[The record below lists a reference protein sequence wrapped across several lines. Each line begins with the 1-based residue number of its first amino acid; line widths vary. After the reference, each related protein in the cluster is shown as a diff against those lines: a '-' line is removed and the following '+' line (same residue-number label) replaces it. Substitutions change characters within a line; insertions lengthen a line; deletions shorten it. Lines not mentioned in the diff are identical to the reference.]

1 MNFIDNT
8 KDIANS
14 KLSEVAAKYIEDFF
28 SFGKKYIDKRFLRYF
43 QDFKPYLE
51 RIYEKCSTLK
61 IPMDRD
67 RLYSIDDIY
76 VNGTFSSSGEKYDDD
91 HIIKQLLS
99 GKKLVVQ
106 GSGGIGKTV
115 LTKKI
120 ALEVLRSKSGK
131 IPILIELR
139 KVNEIS
145 NKNLSAYIRIMPFS
159 NGTPLSEEVYN
170 EFIREGRFV
179 LLFDGFDELSD
190 EYRKEIQAQILH
202 FSFTYPKCGIIV
214 SSRNDDRF
222 MAWEKFE
229 LFHAAPFS
237 KNQVRA
243 IVERVH
249 FNKTIKKKFITEIL
263 DKQYKQYSTFLSTPL
278 LSLLMLFTYDKF
290 GEVPEKVHI
299 FYRYAFLT
307 LYSLHDA
314 SKEAFQRKRKTN
326 LNEDE
331 FSRIFSIFCLLTYKD
346 GKQTFDK
353 TSLTEAVKRAIDRS
367 NINVPV
373 ENFIEE
379 ATESVNLLYKEGDIF
394 TFSHRSFQEYF
405 SALALVTVFQDMI
418 APAVKFL
425 MKNTTDSVMMM
436 MYEMNPDLIEKN
448 YIIPEFEKHKDHMDY
463 IIKRSTSYE
472 EILTRTD
479 SHVIIL
485 EITHDNNDKI
495 GIFSVTPRSEDYNY
509 VSSIIQFTGN
519 KFFRETKVDLIASK
533 LSPLKR
539 YITSFLNNKAKRK
552 ECDFLAL
559 NVSLTGQTVETIG
572 RSNTDSE
579 SIAITHS
586 DQDSIDLIE
595 KILSKEKNWI
605 SDFTVYFKAQY
616 VFATKEARSIKRKE
630 SLRQSMD
637 DELLLS

>member
-170 EFIREGRFV
+170 EFMREGRFV

-346 GKQTFDK
+346 GKKTFDK

-379 ATESVNLLYKEGDIF
+379 AKESVNLLYKEGDIF

-595 KILSKEKNWI
+595 KILSKEKIGYRI
-605 SDFTVYFKAQY
+605 SQFTSKPSMCSQP
-616 VFATKEARSIKRKE
+616 KR
-630 SLRQSMD
+630 LVR
-637 DELLLS
+637 

>member
-1 MNFIDNT
+1 
-8 KDIANS
+8 
-14 KLSEVAAKYIEDFF
+14 
-28 SFGKKYIDKRFLRYF
+28 
-43 QDFKPYLE
+43 
-51 RIYEKCSTLK
+51 
-61 IPMDRD
+61 MDRD

-170 EFIREGRFV
+170 EFMREGRFV

-346 GKQTFDK
+346 GKKTFDK

-379 ATESVNLLYKEGDIF
+379 AKESVNLLYKEGDIF

-519 KFFRETKVDLIASK
+519 KFFRETKVDLVASK

-595 KILSKEKNWI
+595 KILSKEKIGYRI
-605 SDFTVYFKAQY
+605 SQFTSKPSMCSQP
-616 VFATKEARSIKRKE
+616 KR
-630 SLRQSMD
+630 LVR
-637 DELLLS
+637 

>member
-8 KDIANS
+8 KDIENS

-170 EFIREGRFV
+170 EFMREGRFV

-346 GKQTFDK
+346 GKKTFDK

-595 KILSKEKNWI
+595 KILSKEKIGYRI
-605 SDFTVYFKAQY
+605 SQFTSKPSMCSQP
-616 VFATKEARSIKRKE
+616 KR
-630 SLRQSMD
+630 LVR
-637 DELLLS
+637 